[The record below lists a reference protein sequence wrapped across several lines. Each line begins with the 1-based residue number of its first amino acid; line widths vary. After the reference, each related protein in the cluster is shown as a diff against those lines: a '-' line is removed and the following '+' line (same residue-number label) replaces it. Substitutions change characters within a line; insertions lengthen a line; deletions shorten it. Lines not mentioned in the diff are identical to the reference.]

1 MEALVFDYRY
11 VGASEGEPHDLVE
24 ISSQFADWASAIAY
38 ARAHAKLDAQRIALW
53 GTSPSGG
60 HVIVT
65 AARTRGLA
73 AVVSQNPFTDGLTNL
88 SSGKPSE
95 MLPLLGVAIRDQLQ
109 GWLRQSPAF
118 VKTTGLPGERAIFAS
133 SDFEKDRQLLV
144 PDEIGRAHV

>member
-1 MEALVFDYRY
+1 M
-11 VGASEGEPHDLVE
+11 
-24 ISSQFADWASAIAY
+24 
-38 ARAHAKLDAQRIALW
+38 
-53 GTSPSGG
+53 
-60 HVIVT
+60 
-65 AARTRGLA
+65 
-73 AVVSQNPFTDGLTNL
+73 VSQNPFTDGLTNL

-144 PDEIGRAHV
+144 PEGVEWKNRVSARALLHLPLYRPITYAPRVQCPLLLCVGDRDTADSPQAALKTEQAAP